1 MHELRG
7 QFYISNQ
14 PTTITVPKLAKIFLF
29 LAVLMLT
36 VFSAEAVELWR
47 LRYLVPTSSDSEITF
62 GSSKAAE
69 KLNTSGHSGNFVFA
83 NGIGVGYSTLRSN
96 VILEGVSYIFRN
108 DSLDLSYT
116 IGNSL
121 SFTFGAGRLIN
132 GWGELSL
139 NGVSYATENSTGGA
153 VFFNLGIPFIGGEL
167 LLGYRQNNIEYKN
180 YQSQISGK
188 PVTLADHVKLLSS
201 QVSVGIGFIF

>member
-1 MHELRG
+1 MM
-7 QFYISNQ
+7 
-14 PTTITVPKLAKIFLF
+14 TA
-29 LAVLMLT
+29 
-36 VFSAEAVELWR
+36 FSAEAAELWR
-47 LRYLVPTSSDSEITF
+47 LRYFVPTSAESEITF
-62 GSSKAAE
+62 GSSKAV
-69 KLNTSGHSGNFVFA
+69 KLNTSGHSGHLVFP
-83 NGIGVGYSTLRSN
+83 NGIGIGYCTLRSN
-96 VILEGVSYIFRN
+96 VSLEGVSFIFRN

-132 GWGELSL
+132 GRAELSL

-153 VFFNLGIPFIGGEL
+153 VFFNLGIPFIRGEL

-180 YQSQISGK
+180 YQSQNSGNT
-188 PVTLADHVKLLSS
+188 VTLADPVKLPSS

>member
-1 MHELRG
+1 
-7 QFYISNQ
+7 
-14 PTTITVPKLAKIFLF
+14 
-29 LAVLMLT
+29 MLT
-36 VFSAEAVELWR
+36 AFSAEAVELWR
-47 LRYLVPTSSDSEITF
+47 LRYLVPTSAESEITF

-69 KLNTSGHSGNFVFA
+69 KLNTSGHSGNLVFA

-96 VILEGVSYIFRN
+96 VILDRVSYIFRN

-132 GWGELSL
+132 GRGELSL
-139 NGVSYATENSTGGA
+139 NGVSYATANSSGGA
-153 VFFNLGIPFIGGEL
+153 VFFNLGIPFFGGEL

-188 PVTLADHVKLLSS
+188 TVTLADHVKLLSS
-201 QVSVGIGFIF
+201 QLSVGIGFIF

>member
-1 MHELRG
+1 
-7 QFYISNQ
+7 
-14 PTTITVPKLAKIFLF
+14 VPKLAKIFLF
-29 LAVLMLT
+29 VAFLMLT
-36 VFSAEAVELWR
+36 AFSAEAAELWR
-47 LRYLVPTSSDSEITF
+47 LRYFVPTSSESEITF

-69 KLNTSGHSGNFVFA
+69 KLNTSGHSGNLVFA

-96 VILEGVSYIFRN
+96 VSLEGVSYIFRN

-132 GWGELSL
+132 GRGELSL
-139 NGVSYATENSTGGA
+139 NGDSYATENSTGGA

-188 PVTLADHVKLLSS
+188 TVTLADPVKLLSS
-201 QVSVGIGFIF
+201 QVSVGLGFIF

>member
-1 MHELRG
+1 M
-7 QFYISNQ
+7 
-14 PTTITVPKLAKIFLF
+14 PKLAKIFLF
-29 LAVLMLT
+29 VAFLMLT
-36 VFSAEAVELWR
+36 AFYAEAEELWR
-47 LRYLVPTSSDSEITF
+47 LRYFVPTSSESEITF
-62 GSSKAAE
+62 GSNKAAE
-69 KLNTSGHSGNFVFA
+69 KLNTSGHSGNLVFA

-96 VILEGVSYIFRN
+96 VSLEGVSYIFRN

-132 GWGELSL
+132 GRGELSL

-188 PVTLADHVKLLSS
+188 TVTLADPVKLLSS